1 MALATP
7 FLTAL
12 DSRAAVKGS
21 RDPLGVQQIWSNL
34 GREIVGNLTTVTNSL
49 RDFTI
54 TLMGYHFADQISGET
69 SDGADDAIF
78 LKWEQIA
85 AYARYQVNQDTGF
98 RGTEKVQRVVRD
110 GKGKVRISADPSGQI
125 LSDQRIYG
133 LWGLYTVA
141 SRTSGLLDS
150 EPDKPT
156 PEALELIESV
166 YLPRLQKGAG
176 REARRIIEI
185 LGKTEYRLDIEGAD
199 ERLISAVASILVPE
213 LTQLERDFY
222 REHLLYGW
230 KGDTCLRQKQMAQL
244 LRPTLKDSDFVWS
257 LAAIESFRLN
267 ALEKGDD
274 WFPLG
279 ERLRWI
285 RVAERVLA
293 PATELFSYLLGCDG
307 MTKRKVTDL
316 LNKEWGPIIPA
327 SEFAEFRELESH
339 FHMGEDLPG
348 RRWVEVAWAL
358 AEGDYSS
365 LITLLFAQNQAV
377 MSARGTSAP
386 WGKEI
391 GGKLEIRLRDEVSL
405 IPRDRLAA
413 RLRFPYFLDSLR
425 DIGKVL
431 V

>member
-1 MALATP
+1 MAVSTP
-7 FLTAL
+7 FLTVL

-21 RDPLGVQQIWSNL
+21 RDPLGVQQIWSTL

-54 TLMGYHFADQISGET
+54 TLLGYHFADQISDET
-69 SDGADDAIF
+69 SAGADDAVF

-85 AYARYQVNQDTGF
+85 AYSRYQINQETGF
-98 RGTEKVQRVVRD
+98 RGTEKVQRVVRE
-110 GKGKVRISADPSGQI
+110 GKGKIRISADPSGQI

-150 EPDKPT
+150 ESDKPT
-156 PEALELIESV
+156 PEAMELIDFV

-176 REARRIIEI
+176 RGARKIIEI
-185 LGKTEYRLDIEGAD
+185 LGEPEYRLDIEGAD
-199 ERLISAVASILVPE
+199 KGLIAAVASILVPE
-213 LTQLERDFY
+213 VTQEERDFY
-222 REHLLYGW
+222 RERLLFGW
-230 KGDTCLRQKQMAQL
+230 KGDTGFRQKQMAQL
-244 LRPTLKDSDFVWS
+244 LRPTFKDGGFTWS
-257 LAAIESFRLN
+257 LAAIESFRLQ

-274 WFPLG
+274 WFPLA

-307 MTKRKVTDL
+307 MAKSKVADIL
-316 LNKEWGPIIPA
+316 HKEWGPILPS
-327 SEFAEFRELESH
+327 SELAEFRDLERH
-339 FHMGEDLPG
+339 FHMGDDLPG
-348 RRWVEVAWAL
+348 SRWVEIAAAF
-358 AEGDYSS
+358 AEGDYPS
-365 LITLLFAQNQAV
+365 LTTLLFSQNQAV
-377 MSARGTSAP
+377 MRARGASAP

-405 IPRDRLAA
+405 VPKDRLAA
-413 RLRFPYFLDSLR
+413 KLRFPYFLDSLR
-425 DIGKVL
+425 DIGRAL

>member
-1 MALATP
+1 MALSTP

-54 TLMGYHFADQISGET
+54 TLMGYHFADQIASET
-69 SDGADDAIF
+69 GAGAADAIF

-85 AYARYQVNQDTGF
+85 AYARYHVNQETGF
-98 RGTEKVQRVVRD
+98 RGTEKVQRVVRE

-156 PEALELIESV
+156 PEAMEIIESL

-176 REARRIIEI
+176 RGAGKILEI
-185 LGKTEYRLDIEGAD
+185 LGRPESRIDIEGAD
-199 ERLISAVASILVPE
+199 RGLIEAVASMLVPT
-213 LTQLERDFY
+213 LTSGERVFY
-222 REHLLYGW
+222 KEHLLNGW
-230 KGDTCLRQKQMAQL
+230 KGDTRLRQQQMAQL
-244 LRPTLKDSDFVWS
+244 LQPTLKDDKFVWS
-257 LAAIESFRLN
+257 LAAIESFHLQ

-274 WFPLG
+274 WFPLA

-293 PATELFSYLLGCDG
+293 PATELFSWLLGCDG
-307 MTKRKVTDL
+307 MEKRKVVEIL
-316 LNKEWGPIIPA
+316 QKEWGLMLAP
-327 SEFAEFRELESH
+327 SDFAEFRELEHH
-339 FHMGEDLPG
+339 FHMGDDLPG
-348 RRWVEVAWAL
+348 RRWVEIAGAL
-358 AEGDYSS
+358 ADGDYPS
-365 LITLLFAQNQAV
+365 LITLLFGQNQAV
-377 MSARGTSAP
+377 MSARGASAP
-386 WGKEI
+386 WGKEA
-391 GGKLEIRLRDEVSL
+391 GGKLEIRLRDDVSL
-405 IPRDRLAA
+405 VPKDRLAA

-425 DIGKVL
+425 DIGRAL